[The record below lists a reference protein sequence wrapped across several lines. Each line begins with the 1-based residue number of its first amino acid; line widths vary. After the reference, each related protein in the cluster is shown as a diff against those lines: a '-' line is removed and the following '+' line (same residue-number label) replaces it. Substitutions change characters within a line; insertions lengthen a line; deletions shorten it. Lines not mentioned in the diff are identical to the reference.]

1 MTAIGDGVRKWL
13 VISTVSF
20 ALSLVLYLSG
30 LLAGFE
36 FKAYDLFSRSL
47 NPRTSAGD
55 IVIVAVDQRSIDV
68 LSGQAVTWPWPRQM
82 YAPIFGYLSQA
93 DAVFFDVLTTEPSS
107 YGVEDDTLLARAL
120 KKANNVYLPLF
131 LSQNASETDR
141 AAQDFLA
148 GVALPRN
155 APQPSLFYR
164 SVILSIPEIRDSCRG
179 GGNVAITP
187 DADGVYRGVPLNF
200 GVHGKNLPQFV
211 LGYLLAKGAVTPDRE
226 GFKADGTRLPLVDD
240 RLLLRFFRSEQPFLV
255 IPAVKLIQSFID
267 EQEGRK
273 PALDRSF
280 FKGKKVFIG
289 LTAAGLY
296 DLKPTAVSSISTG
309 VLVHATALD
318 NLLHRNW
325 MTPLPRVC
333 VILFMLVICL
343 AVSYFILTHFSLPA
357 NLAFISC
364 AAAVTLGVPAV
375 LFANGVYLQITP
387 PLVTL
392 VFSALMAAAYSY
404 ATEGKERRFVR
415 RTFSQYMD
423 ETIVRHILKNPE
435 LIRPGGRR
443 KRVTVFFLD
452 IAGFTPIA
460 ENLPA
465 EETAAILHTLLNA
478 FTEVVIRNKGVIDKY
493 IGDSIMAF
501 WGAPLETDRD
511 EENACR
517 AALECLDAL
526 AEINREFRR
535 KGLAEIAVRIGIH
548 SGEAVVGNLGSDRLF
563 DYTVVGDTV
572 NLASRLESANKMF
585 RTRILVSADTFERT
599 GDTFLARELGLVA
612 VKGKSQP
619 VMVYEILAT
628 AGTHDAVNEEKAVI
642 HQEALALYYG
652 KHWRDAVRL
661 FDRLLELDPGDG
673 PAAWY
678 RGRCES
684 MEASERLPDEWQ
696 VIIMKEK

>member
-1 MTAIGDGVRKWL
+1 MYTPIFDY
-13 VISTVSF
+13 
-20 ALSLVLYLSG
+20 LSL
-30 LLAGFE
+30 
-36 FKAYDLFSRSL
+36 
-47 NPRTSAGD
+47 
-55 IVIVAVDQRSIDV
+55 
-68 LSGQAVTWPWPRQM
+68 
-82 YAPIFGYLSQA
+82 A

-107 YGVEDDTLLARAL
+107 HGVEDDALMAQAL
-120 KKANNVYLPLF
+120 KKAGNVFLPVF
-131 LSQNASETDR
+131 VTTNQYEGDS
-141 AAQDFLA
+141 AAGKFLA
-148 GVALPRN
+148 GITLPQN
-155 APQPSLFYR
+155 APQPRLFYR
-164 SVILSIPEIRDSCRG
+164 SALLPIPEIRNSCAG
-179 GGNVAITP
+179 AGNVMIKP

-200 GVHGKNLPQFV
+200 GVHGKNIPQFV
-211 LGYLLAKGAVTPDRE
+211 LGYLLAKGMVTLGGQ
-226 GFKADGTRLPLVDD
+226 GFSVAGTRLPLADD
-240 RLLLRFFRSEQPFLV
+240 RLLLRFYRSERPFPV
-255 IPAVKLIQSFID
+255 IPAVTLIQSFVD

-273 PALDRSF
+273 PSLDRSF

-309 VLVHATALD
+309 VIVHATALD

-333 VILFMLVICL
+333 VILFMLVICFV
-343 AVSYFILTHFSLPA
+343 VSYFILTHYSLSA
-357 NLAFISC
+357 NLAFISG
-364 AAAVTLGVPAV
+364 ATALTMGIPAV
-375 LFANGVYLQITP
+375 LFGNGVYLQITP
-387 PLVTL
+387 PLTAL
-392 VFSALMAAAYSY
+392 VFSAIMAAAYSY

-423 ETIVRHILKNPE
+423 ETIVRHLLKNPE

-443 KRVTVFFLD
+443 RRVTVFFVD

-460 ENLPA
+460 EHLPA

-478 FTEVVIRNKGVIDKY
+478 FTEVVIRNQGVIDKY

-517 AALECLDAL
+517 AALECLNAL

-548 SGEAVVGNLGSDRLF
+548 SGEAVVGNLGSDRIF

-572 NLASRLESANKMF
+572 NLASRLESANKVF
-585 RTRILVSADTFERT
+585 RTRILVSGDTHERT
-599 GDTFLARELGLVA
+599 GNTFLARELGQVA

-619 VMVYEILAT
+619 VKVFEILAT
-628 AGTHDAVNEEKAVI
+628 ADAHDAVVEEKAAI
-642 HQEALALYYG
+642 HRQALSLFYE
-652 KHWRDAVRL
+652 KRWRDAVRL
-661 FDRLLELDPGDG
+661 FDRILEIDPADG

-678 RGRCES
+678 RARCES
-684 MEASERLPDEWQ
+684 MEACDGLPDEWQ
-696 VIIMKEK
+696 VITMKEK

>member
-1 MTAIGDGVRKWL
+1 MARIGDVVRKWL
-13 VISTVSF
+13 VISGVSL
-20 ALSLVLYLSG
+20 ALSLALYLSG
-30 LLAGFE
+30 LLTGFE

-55 IVIVAVDQRSIDV
+55 ILLVAVDQRSIDA
-68 LSGQAVTWPWPRQM
+68 LSGQAITWPWPRQM
-82 YAPIFGYLSQA
+82 YAPLFDYLSQA

-107 YGVEDDTLLARAL
+107 YGVEDDALLAQAL
-120 KKANNVYLPLF
+120 KKASNVYLPVF
-131 LSQNASETDR
+131 LSQNPSEADS
-141 AAQDFLA
+141 AARDFLA
-148 GVALPRN
+148 GVALPAG
-155 APQPSLFYR
+155 APQPYQSFR
-164 SVILSIPEIRDSCRG
+164 SAILPLPEIRRSCRG
-179 GGNVAITP
+179 AGNVAIKP

-200 GVHGKNLPQFV
+200 GVSGKNIPQFV
-211 LGYLLAKGAVTPDRE
+211 LGYLLAKGVLTVDGQ
-226 GFKADGTRLPLVDD
+226 GFAAAGTRLPMEDGS
-240 RLLLRFFRSEQPFLV
+240 LLLRFYRSERPFPV
-255 IPAVKLIQSFID
+255 ISAADVFQSHLD
-267 EQEGRK
+267 EQEGGK
-273 PALDRSF
+273 PALARSF

-343 AVSYFILTHFSLPA
+343 TVSYFILTHFSLPA
-357 NLAFISC
+357 NLMFISC
-364 AAAVTLGVPAV
+364 AAGVTLGAPAL
-375 LFANGVYLQITP
+375 LFAQGGYLLITP
-387 PLVTL
+387 PLTAL

-526 AEINREFRR
+526 AEINREFRG

-572 NLASRLESANKMF
+572 NLASRLESANKFF

-599 GDTFLARELGLVA
+599 GDTFLARELGLIA
-612 VKGKSQP
+612 VKGKSLP
-619 VMVYEILAT
+619 VKVFEILAA
-628 AGTHDAVNEEKAVI
+628 AGAHGAVNEGKADL
-642 HQEALALYYG
+642 HRQALALYYE
-652 KHWRDAVRL
+652 KRWRDAVLL
-661 FDRLLELDPGDG
+661 FDRILEIDPGDG

-684 MEASERLPDEWQ
+684 MEACEGLPDEWQ
-696 VIIMKEK
+696 VITMKEK